1 MRIPIKT
8 SHTGKSQP
16 LAPFLIFFPRRII
29 FVLIPS
35 YISFNIPI
43 HSLYK
48 LIQKTNHL
56 CSWPQV
62 ISTKSKKTQPLALW
76 GGECMPKTLMLPT
89 ARSGTDKLI
98 FKVWM
103 GNSRGKR
110 VRKPYRSHI
119 LQSQEGSK
127 ISFSVNKMKT

>member
-1 MRIPIKT
+1 
-8 SHTGKSQP
+8 
-16 LAPFLIFFPRRII
+16 
-29 FVLIPS
+29 
-35 YISFNIPI
+35 
-43 HSLYK
+43 
-48 LIQKTNHL
+48 
-56 CSWPQV
+56 
-62 ISTKSKKTQPLALW
+62 
-76 GGECMPKTLMLPT
+76 MPKTLMLPT

-103 GNSRGKR
+103 RNSRGKR